1 MRKKYLG
8 IYATTALAMLSL
20 LASSLVAQQPR
31 NRPATTAAP
40 VNNLKIKYKTN
51 MGGQS
56 SESTTMIRG
65 TRERSEMKLGGGM
78 EIINITQCDL
88 KRTVQLSDTAKKYV
102 VTPMDAG
109 GSDGPRAS
117 SPAAGGPSTSSR
129 GGVVTYTTTS
139 IDTGER
145 RDMFGFKA
153 RHVKTT
159 TTIQSSPDACSPTNQ
174 KIERDGWYI
183 DFSYGLQCDINRE
196 QMMGGQY
203 PQGGCRDRY
212 QFKQVGTGRD
222 GYPLI
227 ETTTMYGPDGQQIF
241 TSSKEVVELS
251 REPLDPALFDVPAG
265 YTETTNT
272 QELYMPAMPS
282 MGSSVGDPSS
292 SSQQA
297 MEQYAAKAAN
307 ETSEPGTIRVGV
319 VQLNNRSGREVS
331 THALRERLIS
341 NIQDS
346 GIEAIPLNA
355 LTPADAEAEA
365 KAKRCDFILYTDIA
379 VLKAGKLGGMF
390 GRVAG
395 VSGAGKTESKIEFR
409 LFAVSD
415 GSPRLQSSTSA
426 KEEGDEASAG
436 TAIDQQATMVKAEA
450 LKSKR

>member
-1 MRKKYLG
+1 MTKRNLG
-8 IYATTALAMLSL
+8 IYSINALAMLCVL
-20 LASSLVAQQPR
+20 TSSLVAQQPR
-31 NRPATTAAP
+31 NRPPSTAAP

-51 MGGQS
+51 MGGQA

-65 TRERSEMKLGGGM
+65 KRERSEMKMGAGM

-102 VTPMDAG
+102 VTPMETVTASDPG
-109 GSDGPRAS
+109 GAS
-117 SPAAGGPSTSSR
+117 APVPATPSTR

-159 TTIQSSPDACSPTNQ
+159 TLVQSSPDACSPMNQ

-196 QMMGGQY
+196 QMMGGQFAG
-203 PQGGCRDRY
+203 GGCRDRY

-227 ETTTMYGPDGQQIF
+227 ETTTMYGPDGQVMF
-241 TSSKEVVELS
+241 TSTKEVVELS

-272 QELYMPAMPS
+272 QELYMPAM
-282 MGSSVGDPSS
+282 GVGMDQPSS
-292 SSQQA
+292 SSAPSQDQSA
-297 MEQYAAKAAN
+297 GSTVN
-307 ETSEPGTIRVGV
+307 EASEPGAVRVGV

-331 THALRERLIS
+331 TDALRERLIS
-341 NIQDS
+341 SIQGD
-346 GIEAIPLNA
+346 GVEAIPLNA
-355 LTPADAEAEA
+355 LTAADAEAEA
-365 KAKRCDFILYTDIA
+365 VAKRCDFILFTDIA
-379 VLKAGKLGGMF
+379 VLKASKVGGMF

-395 VSGAGKTESKIEFR
+395 VSGAGKTEAKMVFK

-415 GSPRLQSSTSA
+415 KSARLQSSTSA
-426 KEEGDEASAG
+426 KEDGDEASAG
-436 TAIDQQATMVKAEA
+436 MALEQEANMVRTEV
-450 LKSKR
+450 LKSRR